1 MVSMGVGMVFLN
13 RNMADIFFSHKTRTF
28 YLSLT
33 IFFPFFLSLI
43 TRLKNFVTQIFV
55 TSMQVHRGMLVFL
68 DMVLDE
74 IIGVSKKLK
83 WGADDL

>member
-1 MVSMGVGMVFLN
+1 MVSVGVGMVFWT
-13 RNMADIFFSHKTRTF
+13 RIMADIFFSHMKRTF
-28 YLSLT
+28 YLSLK

-55 TSMQVHRGMLVFL
+55 TSMQVHRGMLVFWDL
-68 DMVLDE
+68 VFDE

-83 WGADDL
+83 WGADGL

>member
-13 RNMADIFFSHKTRTF
+13 SNMAHIFFSHKTRTF
-28 YLSLT
+28 YLTLT

-55 TSMQVHRGMLVFL
+55 TSLQVHRGKLLFL

-74 IIGVSKKLK
+74 IIRVSKKLK
-83 WGADDL
+83 WGADGL